1 MTSLQ
6 SDLDRERA
14 EAIQHLLARPLLDV
28 ETDREAYTRV
38 ARHAP
43 WLTDWFDVACGWTL
57 HVDAA
62 AGFVRLAKRHARPDP
77 TRPLLRPRGSGAPF
91 DRRRYELLCLVAAEL
106 VSHQVT
112 TVGLLAQAVTS
123 SGDFA
128 TDRHRDRVAF
138 VDALLVLQSWRA
150 VTVTSGDIEDFAGDE
165 RANALL
171 TADLS
176 RLHRLI
182 DSATAPS
189 RLDAE
194 LSFEAAVDALLR
206 EPRYGSAEHA
216 DVGDP
221 NRWIRHH
228 LARQLLD
235 GPVLHLDEC
244 TEAEL
249 AYLSSSAG
257 REWLRAR
264 VAEAGFTLEERAEGM
279 LAVDEGARATDET
292 FPAPNGTV
300 HQLALLLLDELV
312 EVRTRTDGSPVRTAR
327 SRTMA
332 ELTAATARRL
342 DAHPSWARA
351 FQGDGG
357 AARLATD
364 AVELLA
370 SFGLVRRDGTV
381 VEARPALCR
390 YSPVEPEI
398 AGRTEPALF

>member
-1 MTSLQ
+1 MTTLQ
-6 SDLDRERA
+6 TDLERERA
-14 EAIQHLLARPLLDV
+14 EAIQHLLRQPLLDV
-28 ETDREAYTRV
+28 EGDRDAYTLV
-38 ARHAP
+38 ARHAA

-57 HVDAA
+57 HLDPA
-62 AGFVRLAKRHARPDP
+62 AGFARLAKRHARPDP
-77 TRPLLRPRGSGAPF
+77 TRPLLRPRGSGGPF

-112 TVGLLAQAVTS
+112 TVGLLAQAVAS

-194 LSFEAAVDALLR
+194 LPFEAVVGELLR
-206 EPRYGSAEHA
+206 EPRYGTAEHA
-216 DVGDP
+216 DAGEA

-249 AYLSSSAG
+249 SYLSSGAG

-264 VAEAGFTLEERAEGM
+264 VAEAGFALEERAEGM
-279 LAVDEGARATDET
+279 LAVDDRARATDDT

-300 HQLALLLLDELV
+300 HQLALLLVDELV
-312 EVRTRTDGSPVRTAR
+312 ELGAGPDGSPARAPRHRTVV
-327 SRTMA
+327 
-332 ELTAATARRL
+332 ELTAATARHL

-351 FQGDGG
+351 YQGDGG
-357 AARLATD
+357 AERLTTD
-364 AVELLA
+364 AVHLLA
-370 SFGLVRRDGTV
+370 SFGLVRSDGTV

-390 YSPVEPEI
+390 YSPTEPEI

>member
-1 MTSLQ
+1 MTTLQ
-6 SDLDRERA
+6 TDLDRERA
-14 EAIQHLLARPLLDV
+14 GAIQHLLRHPLLDV
-28 ETDREAYTRV
+28 DGDRDAYALV
-38 ARHAP
+38 ARHAA

-57 HVDAA
+57 HVDPA
-62 AGFVRLAKRHARPDP
+62 AGFARLVKRHARPDP
-77 TRPLLRPRGSGAPF
+77 TRPLLRRRGSGGPF

-112 TVGLLAQAVTS
+112 TVGLLAQAVAS
-123 SGDFA
+123 STDFA

-150 VTVTSGDIEDFAGDE
+150 VTVTSGDVEDFAGDQ

-182 DSATAPS
+182 ASATAPS
-189 RLDAE
+189 RLDPDLSTEDAVGE
-194 LSFEAAVDALLR
+194 LRR
-206 EPRYGSAEHA
+206 EPRYGMAEHA

-221 NRWIRHH
+221 NRWVRHH
-228 LARQLLD
+228 LARQLVD
-235 GPVLHLDEC
+235 GPVLHVDEC

-249 AYLSSSAG
+249 SYLSSSGG

-264 VAEAGFTLEERAEGM
+264 VAEAGFTLEERAEGL

-300 HQLALLLLDELV
+300 HQLALLLVDELV
-312 EVRTRTDGSPVRTAR
+312 DPGPAPDGTPLRTPRH
-327 SRTMA
+327 RTMV
-332 ELTAATARRL
+332 ELTAATGRRL

-357 AARLATD
+357 AERLTAD
-364 AVELLA
+364 AVALLA
-370 SFGLVRRDGTV
+370 SFGLVRSDGNV

-390 YSPVEPEI
+390 YSPAEPQI
-398 AGRTEPALF
+398 AGPVEPALF

>member
-1 MTSLQ
+1 MVTLQ

-14 EAIQHLLARPLLDV
+14 EAIQHLLRQPLVDV
-28 ETDREAYTRV
+28 ESDREAYTLV

-43 WLTDWFDVACGWTL
+43 WLIDWFDVACGWTL

-62 AGFVRLAKRHARPDP
+62 GGFARLAKRHAEPDP
-77 TRPLLRPRGSGAPF
+77 TRPLLRRRGSGGPF

-112 TVGLLAQAVTS
+112 TVGLLAQAVAS

-150 VTVTSGDIEDFAGDE
+150 VSVTSGDLEDFAGDE

-182 DSATAPS
+182 DSAVAPS

-194 LSFEAAVDALLR
+194 LPFEAVVDELLR

-249 AYLSSSAG
+249 SYLSSGAG

-279 LAVDEGARATDET
+279 LAVDDGARATDET

-300 HQLALLLLDELV
+300 HQLALLLVDELV
-312 EVRTRTDGSPVRTAR
+312 EPTDGPDGPTR
-327 SRTMA
+327 STRNRTMV

-351 FQGDGG
+351 YQGDGG
-357 AARLATD
+357 AGRLTAD
-364 AVELLA
+364 AVALLA
-370 SFGLVRRDGTV
+370 SFGLVRTDDTV

-390 YSPVEPEI
+390 YSPAEPQI
-398 AGRTEPALF
+398 AGRSEPALF

>member
-1 MTSLQ
+1 MTTLH

-14 EAIQHLLARPLLDV
+14 EAIQHLLRQPLLDV
-28 ETDREAYTRV
+28 ERDRETYTLV

-57 HVDAA
+57 HVDLA
-62 AGFVRLAKRHARPDP
+62 AGFARLAKRHARPDP
-77 TRPLLRPRGSGAPF
+77 TRPLLRRRGSGGPF

-128 TDRHRDRVAF
+128 ADRHRDRVAF

-182 DSATAPS
+182 DAATAPS
-189 RLDAE
+189 RLDPE
-194 LSFEAAVDALLR
+194 LPFEAAVDELLR
-206 EPRYGSAEHA
+206 EPRYGSAEQA

-249 AYLSSSAG
+249 SYLASGAG

-279 LAVDEGARATDET
+279 LAIDERARATDET

-300 HQLALLLLDELV
+300 HQLALLLVDELL
-312 EVRTRTDGSPVRTAR
+312 EPAAGPEGPVRSAR
-327 SRTMA
+327 NRTMV
-332 ELTAATARRL
+332 ELAAATVRRL

-351 FQGDGG
+351 YQGNGG
-357 AARLATD
+357 AARLAAD
-364 AVELLA
+364 AVGLLT
-370 SFGLVRRDGTV
+370 SFGLVRSDGTV

-390 YSPVEPEI
+390 YSPTEPEI
-398 AGRTEPALF
+398 DRRTEPALF

>member
-1 MTSLQ
+1 MATLQ

-14 EAIQHLLARPLLDV
+14 EAIQHLLRHPLLDV
-28 ETDREAYTRV
+28 EGDRDAYTLV

-43 WLTDWFDVACGWTL
+43 WLTDWFDVTCGWTL

-62 AGFVRLAKRHARPDP
+62 AGFARLAKRHADPDP
-77 TRPLLRPRGSGAPF
+77 TRPLLRRRGSGGPF

-112 TVGLLAQAVTS
+112 TVGLLAQAVSS

-150 VTVTSGDIEDFAGDE
+150 VTVTSGDVEDFAGDE

-182 DSATAPS
+182 VSAAPPS
-189 RLDAE
+189 RLDPELPFAE
-194 LSFEAAVDALLR
+194 VVGELLR
-206 EPRYGSAEHA
+206 EPRYGSAAQA
-216 DVGDP
+216 DVGDA

-228 LARQLLD
+228 LARQLVD
-235 GPVLHLDEC
+235 GPVLHLDDC

-249 AYLSSSAG
+249 AYLSSGGG

-264 VAEAGFTLEERAEGM
+264 VAEAGFTLEERADGL
-279 LAVDEGARATDET
+279 LAVDERARATDET

-300 HQLALLLLDELV
+300 HQLALLLVDELV
-312 EVRTRTDGSPVRTAR
+312 EATAGADGGPVRSPR
-327 SRTMA
+327 HRTMV
-332 ELTAATARRL
+332 ELEAATARRL

-351 FQGDGG
+351 YQDDGG
-357 AARLATD
+357 AQRLASE
-364 AVELLA
+364 AVALLA
-370 SFGLVRRDGTV
+370 SFGLVRTDGTV

-390 YSPVEPEI
+390 YSPAEPEI
-398 AGRTEPALF
+398 SRRPEPSLF